1 MITSAKIARY
11 LLILSVIISFALVL
25 PEFYSRLFYKSIPKT
40 YVYYSSISKEFL
52 TTQFQDGNFKRTDSK
67 GNKITRDEF
76 EILTPLFSYKQLL
89 YKEVMPDT
97 IQGVPIDIQEL
108 RLNGIYFSVRSSD
121 IFSYN
126 IPIAPLLE
134 SKPGRPDLKMPVEF
148 IRIDDELEFI
158 HCATNKVLP
167 ELSKLFNDE
176 LISKGFHF
184 PAKRMFGN
192 PTTRK
197 PFDEGYFIIDDEGD
211 FFHLKRVKDKPYV
224 AKVTLPSDVKV
235 QFVYVRENNLKEF
248 YALMIAEDNRLF
260 LITYD
265 NYKIIELPSD
275 GYDRTNFKLTFKG
288 NLLYREVSFSNN
300 NSIKSII
307 TDRNYK
313 VVDTYYDKWE
323 SNEESTVGI
332 ISKSIFPFSISLED
346 RNNSFIDFYVEASGF
361 NYLYGNIIALLIGL
375 VLFSTKFKRKT
386 STKIIDLL
394 IILATGVYGL
404 VAVLL
409 IRDEN

>member
-11 LLILSVIISFALVL
+11 LLILSVIVAFALVL
-25 PEFYSRLFYKSIPKT
+25 PEFYSKLFYKSIPKT
-40 YVYYSSISKEFL
+40 YVYYSSISQEFL
-52 TTQFQDGNFKRTDSK
+52 TTQFKDGKVNRIDSK
-67 GNKITRDEF
+67 GNEITRDEF
-76 EILTPLFSYKQLL
+76 ERLTPLFSYKQLL
-89 YKEVMPDT
+89 YKETMPDT

-121 IFSYN
+121 IFSYI

-148 IRIDDELEFI
+148 IRIDDEFQFI

-167 ELSKLFNDE
+167 ELSTLFNDE
-176 LISKGFHF
+176 LIKNGFNF

-211 FFHLKRVKDKPYV
+211 LFHLKRVKNKPYV
-224 AKVTLPSDVKV
+224 AKVNLPSDIKV
-235 QFVYVRENNLKEF
+235 QFVYVRESNLKEF
-248 YALMIAEDNRLF
+248 YALMISEDNRLF

-275 GYDRTNFKLTFKG
+275 GYDQTSSKLAFRG
-288 NLLYREVSFSNN
+288 NLLYREVTFTDN
-300 NSIKSII
+300 NSIKTII
-307 TDRNYK
+307 TDRDYK

-323 SNEESTVGI
+323 SNEESTIGI

-346 RNNSFIDFYVEASGF
+346 RNNSFINFYVEFSGL
-361 NYLYGNIIALLIGL
+361 NYLYGNIISLLIAL

-386 STKIIDLL
+386 NTKIIDLL
-394 IILATGVYGL
+394 IVLLTGVYGL